1 MASKAKRSTTTGKR
15 AATRKSTAAA
25 KPARMNKTDLI
36 EPPAQGGTPTVPPK
50 NKVPKFKPGKGG

>member
-36 EPPAQGGTPTVPPK
+36 EPPRARRHTHGAAEEQSPQIQAR
-50 NKVPKFKPGKGG
+50 